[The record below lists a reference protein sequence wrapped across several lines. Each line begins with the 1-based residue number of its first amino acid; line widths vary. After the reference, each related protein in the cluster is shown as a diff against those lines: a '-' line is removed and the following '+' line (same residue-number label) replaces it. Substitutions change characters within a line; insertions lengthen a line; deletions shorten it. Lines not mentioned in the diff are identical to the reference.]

1 MNSTTALRKMITG
14 AEISRVAGAHDP
26 LSASLVEAS
35 GFDGVWASS
44 FTISAAN
51 GLPDM
56 SLLSMTDYLEAAG
69 RMAAVCSVPILA
81 DCDTG
86 FGGVPNVVYLVQR
99 YEAVGVAGVC
109 IEDKLFPKTN
119 SFVDLRQQLL
129 DVDEFARKIEAGKNA
144 QRDPD
149 FVLVARTE
157 SLITGAG
164 VDEALRRAHQYV
176 EAGADAILVHS
187 KKKSPHEVIEFL
199 GEWQGRAP
207 VIVVP
212 TTYHDWHFTDAANAG
227 VSMVIYA
234 NHALRAAVRSMSQVL
249 TRIQSAGASTSVED
263 IISPVSEVFEL
274 THLDRWLD
282 LEEAR

>member
-1 MNSTTALRKMITG
+1 MNSTTRLRKLIAG
-14 AEISRVAGAHDP
+14 GQIGRLAGAHDP

-86 FGGVPNVVYLVQR
+86 FGGVPNVAYLVQR

-109 IEDKLFPKTN
+109 IEDKVFPKTN
-119 SFVDLRQQLL
+119 SFVDHGQELL
-129 DVDEFARKIEAGKNA
+129 DADEFALKVEAGKNA

-157 SLITGAG
+157 ALIAG
-164 VDEALRRAHQYV
+164 HGVREALHRAHRYV
-176 EAGADAILVHS
+176 DAGADAILVHS
-187 KKKSPHEVIEFL
+187 KKTSPREVIEFL
-199 GEWQGRAP
+199 EAWQGRAP
-207 VIVVP
+207 VVVVP
-212 TTYHDWHFTDAANAG
+212 TTYHDWHFTDAENAG
-227 VSMVIYA
+227 VSLVIYA
-234 NHALRAAVRSMSQVL
+234 NHALRAAVRSMSEVL
-249 TRIQSAGASTSVED
+249 SSIESSGASTSVED
-263 IISPVSEVFEL
+263 LIAPVSEVFEL
-274 THLDRWLD
+274 THLDKWLH
-282 LEEAR
+282 LEKQ

>member
-1 MNSTTALRKMITG
+1 MNTTTALRKMITRG
-14 AEISRVAGAHDP
+14 EVARVAGAHDP
-26 LSASLVEAS
+26 LSANLVQAS

-44 FTISAAN
+44 FTISAVN

-56 SLLSMTDYLEAAG
+56 SLLSMADYLDAAG
-69 RMAAVCSVPILA
+69 RMAATCSVPVLA

-86 FGGVPNVVYLVQR
+86 FGGVPNVAYLVQR
-99 YEAVGVAGVC
+99 YEAMGVAGVC
-109 IEDKLFPKTN
+109 IEDKVFPKTN
-119 SFVDLRQQLL
+119 SFVDQGQKLL

-157 SLITGAG
+157 ALITGHG
-164 VDEALRRAHQYV
+164 MPEALLRAHRYV
-176 EAGADAILVHS
+176 DAGADAILVHS
-187 KKKSPHEVIEFL
+187 KKNSPREVIQFL
-199 GEWQGRAP
+199 DEWQGKAP

-212 TTYHDWHFTDAANAG
+212 TTYHDWHFADAGNAG

-249 TRIQSAGASTSVED
+249 SRIRSSGASTSVEEH
-263 IISPVSEVFEL
+263 ISPISEVFEL
-274 THLDRWLD
+274 THLDEWLH
-282 LEEAR
+282 LEKR